1 MAKNIETMRRTT
13 ITNLFDLSKKLEKL
27 IENTKKEKFKE
38 YLYKLKE
45 KVTYNVN
52 NNKDISRKDLK
63 KVYKL
68 LGKIRK
74 HLKHQLWNS
83 GKIKR
88 KLKKINEL
96 LGIIL

>member
-1 MAKNIETMRRTT
+1 MAKNLETMRRTT
-13 ITNLFDLSKKLEKL
+13 ITNLFDLSKELEKL

-68 LGKIRK
+68 LQK
-74 HLKHQLWNS
+74 
-83 GKIKR
+83 
-88 KLKKINEL
+88 
-96 LGIIL
+96 